1 MLLVDVAC
9 VCVCVLISCQVVSDR
24 MTEIRNENEDLR
36 SAAVIADELYQKV
49 LAEKGVLEMDLNRV
63 KDDNSHLLQQVCYSC
78 CFFMSAF

>member
-1 MLLVDVAC
+1 MC

-78 CFFMSAF
+78 CLFMSAF